1 MKKIMCLAAIAAAT
15 LCFTGCE
22 KKSEAEQLK
31 DDAAK
36 VAQQAKDKAADAAN
50 SAQQAAGNAVDSLKN
65 TLKK

>member
-22 KKSEAEQLK
+22 KKSESEQLK

-36 VAQQAKDKAADAAN
+36 AAQQAQDKAADAAK
-50 SAQQAAGNAVDSLKN
+50 SAQKAAGNAVDSLKKA
-65 TLKK
+65 LK

>member
-22 KKSEAEQLK
+22 KKSDAEQLK

-36 VAQQAKDKAADAAN
+36 AAQQAQDKAADTAK
-50 SAQQAAGNAVDSLKN
+50 SAQKAAGNAVDSLKKA
-65 TLKK
+65 LK